1 VTGRSALFSIFKSS
15 LILAAGA
22 LLGGIGVY
30 QISGESRAA
39 PGVAP
44 SSTSSRLNSLG
55 TVHALGSIQPKDGIV
70 EVALPAGFLPTRFGE
85 GVVQD
90 GPVKKGQV
98 IAYLEG
104 YEARLRE
111 IEVIDAEIASAE
123 SALKVED
130 ENEKLTLAEIDRE
143 CLDAREL
150 GKMEQV
156 SLALRIAAL
165 KDKYSL
171 SQKQFRD
178 IDGLQVNNTIPRQ
191 QYDQYAAQE
200 KISLEE
206 LKYAEAE
213 ASRVD
218 RSLKLK
224 TDPSSIEQQKER
236 ARVLAKR
243 ARSQIAI
250 DTLIRKKALA
260 VAMLQRNVVLSP
272 IDGVVLDICTKAG
285 ESGTG
290 KPLVKLGDI
299 STMYVLAEIYED
311 ERRLVDHGQKV
322 KVTGRGLPNLGG
334 EPIGGTVERINSII
348 GAHKQSPLDPTSRDN
363 GRVFPAWIALDL
375 DEKSP
380 GGKARLEKLR
390 RLVLMPVEV
399 WILVDDEKPPGGG

>member
-15 LILAAGA
+15 LILAAGV

-30 QISGESRAA
+30 QISRESRAWS
-39 PGVAP
+39 GVTP
-44 SSTSSRLNSLG
+44 SSTPSRLNNLG
-55 TVHALGSIQPKDGIV
+55 TVHALGSIQPKDGVI
-70 EVALPAGFLPTRFGE
+70 EVALPAGFLPTRFGDE
-85 GVVQD
+85 IVQD
-90 GPVKKGQV
+90 RPVKKGQV

-104 YEARLRE
+104 YEARRLE

-123 SALKVED
+123 SALKVEN

-143 CLDAREL
+143 SLDAKEL

-156 SLALRIAAL
+156 SLALKIAAL
-165 KDKYSL
+165 KDKYAL
-171 SQKQFRD
+171 CQKKFRD
-178 IDGLQVNNTIPRQ
+178 IDGLQLDNTVPRQ
-191 QYDQYAAQE
+191 HHEELDAQQ

-260 VAMLQRNVVLSP
+260 GAMLQRSVVLSP

-290 KPLVKLGDI
+290 KPLVKLGDT

-311 ERRLVDHGQKV
+311 QRHLVDQGQKV
-322 KVTGRGLPNLGG
+322 KVTGRCLPDLGG
-334 EPIGGTVERINSII
+334 EPLRGIVERIYSII

-363 GRVFPAWIALDL
+363 GRVFLAWIALDL
-375 DEKSP
+375 DQNNP

-390 RLVLMPVEV
+390 KGIGIPVEV